1 VHPTGGSRRVF
12 RRFSWLEVGPGKRAL
27 SRPTH
32 PRVTQSVGLP
42 IRYQMGEIML
52 TLKQAIEKLRQ
63 NNPRLRS
70 TFGIVEMSIFGSVAR
85 RQNKP
90 SSDIDILISF
100 ESTPSIFVLER
111 VRRSL
116 REILQVRI
124 DIVVDNNELDQNFRK
139 HISNEKVKV

>member
-1 VHPTGGSRRVF
+1 
-12 RRFSWLEVGPGKRAL
+12 
-27 SRPTH
+27 
-32 PRVTQSVGLP
+32 
-42 IRYQMGEIML
+42 ML